1 MNPTPKPAPKPVY
14 FTVGPS
20 QLHPK
25 FETFLREA
33 SRETIGSI
41 SHRSDRFCKL
51 HADLT
56 QNLKKLFAV
65 PEDYAVFFATSA
77 TEFME
82 RTVQNC
88 AQKNTLHFVNGVFS
102 KKFFEI
108 AQANGKAAV
117 AVPPKDDQSFSLDR
131 LPQGADAP
139 PELICLTH
147 NETSNGTTL
156 PRDFQ
161 ESVRTTFPDALL
173 ALDIVSSAPTSEI
186 DCAKFDC
193 IFFSIQKGFGLPA
206 GLAAMFVSPRALR
219 KAEQIE
225 SQQAEPG
232 SSQYTGSFHSFAN
245 LQKHAE
251 KHQTPETP
259 NVLGMYL
266 LNEACLDFLARG
278 IATLRAETKEKAA
291 LIYAAIEKCPAL
303 TLTIHN
309 EKIRSQTV
317 VVAEAKHGSKKII
330 EALAQKGFVI
340 ASGYGD
346 KKDSQIRIGN
356 FPSHTKEQVAKL
368 CEVLRDLP
376 V

>member
-1 MNPTPKPAPKPVY
+1 MTTNPVY

-25 FETFLREA
+25 FETFIGRANQEA
-33 SRETIGSI
+33 IGSI
-41 SHRSDRFCKL
+41 SHRSERFCKL
-51 HADLT
+51 YADLSE
-56 QNLKKLFAV
+56 NLKKLFAV
-65 PEDYAVFFATSA
+65 PGDYAVFFAASA

-88 AQKNTLHFVNGVFS
+88 SEKGTLHFVNGVFS

-108 AQANGKAAV
+108 AQANGRAAV
-117 AVPPKDDQSFSLDR
+117 AVPPNDDQSFSLDR
-131 LPQGADAP
+131 VPPGAGVQ
-139 PELICLTH
+139 PELVCLTH

-161 ESVRTTFPDALL
+161 ETVRTAFPDALL

-193 IFFSIQKGFGLPA
+193 IFFSVQKGFGLPA
-206 GLAAMFVSPRALR
+206 GLAAIFVSPRAIR

-225 SQQAEPG
+225 AQRTDSG
-232 SSQYTGSFHSFAN
+232 GGQYTGSFHSFAN
-245 LQKHAE
+245 LQKHA
-251 KHQTPETP
+251 KRHQTPETP

-266 LNEACLDFLARG
+266 LNEVCLDFLARG
-278 IATLRAETKEKAA
+278 IPALRAETKEKAA
-291 LIYAAIEKCPAL
+291 LIYAALEKYPPL
-303 TLTIHN
+303 TLTIRN
-309 EKIRSQTV
+309 KKIRSQTV
-317 VVAEAKHGSKKII
+317 AVAEAKQGSKEII
-330 EALAQKGFVI
+330 EALKQKGFVI
-340 ASGYGD
+340 ASGYGAQ
-346 KKDSQIRIGN
+346 KESQIRIGN

-368 CEVLRDLP
+368 CEALRDLP